1 MNQNKA
7 TDFDVFIIGAGPAGS
22 STALSFLKNSN
33 KLRVGLADK
42 AVFPRD
48 KACGDGLGPGVVS
61 SLKSLALNYEDIPN
75 IHTVSKAEVHGLDGL
90 AFCAGLEGAEFDFPH
105 GLVVKRLELD
115 NFLYQA
121 ALERGAEIFSK
132 TRFINYELDSNLV
145 TVTLK
150 DLTTEQEFTKTCKLL
165 VGSDGASSRV
175 RNGAGI
181 PPNSSKHTGIAI
193 RAYANIPNEW
203 SDRIIISYGS
213 DLRPGYGWCFPLGN
227 GLANVGFGLVVKD
240 FQRRKP
246 DLKELLND
254 YIIALENRGLPCS
267 GLHDFSTH
275 ILPGG
280 VLPKLTSDRVA
291 LVGDAGSMINPLSGE
306 GIVYGMHAASIL
318 ADTVYLAL
326 ENNSD
331 IDSSLVKYE
340 QEFKKEYKSHF
351 RSCLIANRLLRSKIW
366 TRLILGAAS
375 VDLRT
380 RLAGIKLMFGKGKMT
395 AGIAIR
401 AFWYGKGFVRGKAR

>member
-7 TDFDVFIIGAGPAGS
+7 TDFDVFIVGSGPAGS
-22 STALSFLKNSN
+22 STALSFLKNSD

-48 KACGDGLGPGVVS
+48 KACGDALGPGVVS
-61 SLKSLALNYEDIPN
+61 SLKSLALDYEDIPN
-75 IHTVSKAEVHGLDGL
+75 FHTVKKAEVHGLDGL
-90 AFCAGLEGAEFDFPH
+90 AFCAELKGTEFDFPY

-115 NFLYQA
+115 NFLQQA

-132 TRFINYELDSNLV
+132 TRFINYELNSNQV

-175 RNGAGI
+175 RNKAGI

-203 SDRIIISYGS
+203 SDRIIISYCN
-213 DLRPGYGWCFPLGN
+213 DFRPGYGWCFPLGN
-227 GLANVGFGLVVKD
+227 GLANVGFGLIIKD
-240 FQRRKP
+240 FKRKKP
-246 DLKELLND
+246 DLKELLNN
-254 YIIALENRGLPCS
+254 YIIALENRGLPCTS
-267 GLHDFSTH
+267 VHDFSTH

-280 VLPKLTSDRVA
+280 VLPKLISDRVA

-326 ENNSD
+326 ENNSN

-340 QEFKKEYKSHF
+340 REFKKEYKSHF
-351 RSCLIANRLLRSKIW
+351 RSCLIANKLLRSKIW

-375 VDLRT
+375 VDLKT
-380 RLAGIKLMFGKGKMT
+380 RQTGIKLMFGKGKMT
-395 AGIAIR
+395 AGLATR
-401 AFWYGKGFVRGKAR
+401 AFWYGKEFVRGKAR